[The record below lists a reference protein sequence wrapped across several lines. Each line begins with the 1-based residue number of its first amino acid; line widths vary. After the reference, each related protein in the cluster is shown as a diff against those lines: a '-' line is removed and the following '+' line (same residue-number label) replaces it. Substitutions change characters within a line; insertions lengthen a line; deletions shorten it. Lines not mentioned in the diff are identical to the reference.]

1 MPEDE
6 ALLRALAQLERRRT
20 REAAALREA
29 NALLAGLERMTA
41 ADGPAEALAAL
52 LDALRGALGCD
63 GTAVL
68 TPEGGD
74 LVFAHAAG
82 LRLAGWLPGAAEAVG
97 ADPARLDD
105 LSGEPWWPGDRRGV
119 DPGSDL
125 ASPPEPAAGRPDR
138 PSASSAVASSEP
150 EAGSGEPPL
159 PAPSLPAPPPP
170 APPPPAPPPP
180 ARPDAGDPLAGL
192 PPAMAA
198 RLAEGAGPPASAD
211 PEAETTAPGSRDAP
225 MRSWISAPVPAED
238 GAAPSVL
245 ACLSRR
251 AAGFGD
257 DDLRLVVR
265 FAGLAAQV
273 LANHALAERNAL
285 LAAVVEGSSASVVI
299 AEASGRAPS
308 RPASASRGDFPLVYV
323 NRAFETL
330 TGWSRAEALGR
341 DCRFL
346 SDEPPD
352 SPERA
357 RLRQAM
363 QDNATGRFV
372 LRNRARDGR
381 AFWNELS
388 LHPIL
393 DADGRIDKIVATQV
407 DVTERMK
414 AERDRDRARSR
425 LINALA
431 SLGQGFLLLD
441 DRGRVVFANPPYR
454 DFFAPGDA
462 PWAPGRR
469 FEDVWAARLA
479 AQGRPGDAARAEA
492 RARLEGM
499 RAGRAEREETLP
511 DGRILLMTEQPA
523 PDGGCMSMAVDVTRL
538 KTSERMLA
546 GRAAAMDA
554 AQDGIAIADEAGR
567 IVYMNPAHRAMFGF
581 EDEAAALGRP
591 WLDLYAPDRADWL
604 VRRILP
610 ELETRGAWR
619 GELKGRRRDGGA
631 VDQEVSLT
639 LVEGFGLVCVSRDTA
654 ERRRAEA
661 EQARLRDQLHA
672 AQRHEAIGVLAAGI
686 AHDFNNL
693 LSAITG
699 SAAMIAGAVPPA
711 AAERRHAERILAA
724 GGRAADLVSRLLA
737 VGRRPAPRAESD
749 LRAALDDATDLVR
762 AGLPTQIDLHIEAA
776 ETPLRARIDPT
787 DFLQVLLNLVIN
799 ARDAMT
805 ESGAAGVIS
814 VVLDAAMAPEPGDDP
829 TPSAEP
835 GGAASG
841 GRASPQ
847 PGGGALDASLARAA
861 HSAGTAPAALSP
873 PSVPVS
879 APNLAPVLGPASTPR
894 FAAAESQA
902 ISAAA
907 APGRAAVDPL
917 SGAPAL
923 RLSAAPAGTACARL
937 RVRDTGC
944 GIPPDRIREI
954 FEPYFTTKGG
964 AGTGLGLSV
973 LASLV
978 QGAGGGLALRSR
990 EGVGT
995 EFEVLWPLARTDAAA
1010 AAPSA
1015 VQADGAGAGA
1025 MRRDAEARDDPA
1037 VRAGRSA
1044 GSDAMAAPPSA
1055 PAAAPPLAP
1064 PAPDLSAAR
1073 PLAGALAL
1081 VVDDDPAAAET
1092 LGALLEAAGAEAAI
1106 CQHPADALD
1115 ALGEDPGAWRLLVTD
1130 FEMPGQNGADV
1141 AEAARRLAPGLPV
1154 LLCTGLGFEAVRRAG
1169 GEGLFDAV
1177 LPKPIDP
1184 DRLIAACARAI
1195 AARSGLAA
1203 PGVPAPPDVASL
1215 DAGSGA
1221 AADART
1227 DARTDARAG
1236 GAPTPPAPSAADPP
1250 ARGFPARPSPASP
1263 PSRTDTR

>member
-63 GTAVL
+63 ATAVL

-97 ADPARLDD
+97 AAPARLDD
-105 LSGEPWWPGDRRGV
+105 LSEEPWWPGDRRGV
-119 DPGSDL
+119 DHGSDP
-125 ASPPEPAAGRPDR
+125 ASPQEPAAGRPDR
-138 PSASSAVASSEP
+138 PPASSAAAPRQAESEAA
-150 EAGSGEPPL
+150 AGE
-159 PAPSLPAPPPP
+159 PPPP
-170 APPPPAPPPP
+170 ALPPL
-180 ARPDAGDPLAGL
+180 ARPGARDPLAGL

-198 RLAEGAGPPASAD
+198 RLAGGAGPPASPA
-211 PEAETTAPGSRDAP
+211 PEAETTAPGSDDAP
-225 MRSWISAPVPAED
+225 MRAWISAPVPAED
-238 GAAPSVL
+238 GAPPSVL

-257 DDLRLVVR
+257 DDLRLVAR

-299 AEASGRAPS
+299 AEASGHAPS
-308 RPASASRGDFPLVYV
+308 RPASASRGDFPLIYV

-346 SDEPPD
+346 SAEPPD

-363 QDNATGRFV
+363 QDGATGRFV

-479 AQGRPGDAARAEA
+479 AQGRPEDAARAEA

-581 EDEAAALGRP
+581 EDESAALGRP

-873 PSVPVS
+873 PSGPAPAPVP
-879 APNLAPVLGPASTPR
+879 APVLAPVLGPASAPR
-894 FAAAESQA
+894 FAPAETQA
-902 ISAAA
+902 ISASS
-907 APGRAAVDPL
+907 APGRSAVVDPL
-917 SGAPAL
+917 CGAPAL

-995 EFEVLWPLARTDAAA
+995 EFEVLWPLARPDAAA
-1010 AAPSA
+1010 APAPSA
-1015 VQADGAGAGA
+1015 VHAGGAGAGA
-1025 MRRDAEARDDPA
+1025 MRRDAEAQDDPA
-1037 VRAGRSA
+1037 ARTGRSI
-1044 GSDAMAAPPSA
+1044 GSAAMAASSST
-1055 PAAAPPLAP
+1055 PAAAPPFAP
-1064 PAPDLSAAR
+1064 PAPDLPAAR

-1092 LGALLEAAGAEAAI
+1092 LGALLESAGAEAAI

-1203 PGVPAPPDVASL
+1203 SGAPVPPDAVPPDAAPPDA
-1215 DAGSGA
+1215 ASGA
-1221 AADART
+1221 ARPPGIAADARA
-1227 DARTDARAG
+1227 D

-1250 ARGFPARPSPASP
+1250 PRGSPARPSPASP
-1263 PSRTDTR
+1263 RARTETR